1 MQSIWIITALNQAI
15 QKTFSKLT
23 MRLLSFLS
31 ETDETTLQFIKTKT
45 FPACSEY
52 FGSNA
57 AKKINKLTYTQTR
70 DHGT

>member
-1 MQSIWIITALNQAI
+1 
-15 QKTFSKLT
+15 

-31 ETDETTLQFIKTKT
+31 ETDKTTLQFIKTKT

-70 DHGT
+70 DNGT